1 MNFFFNKKLMRD
13 VNIGDVNIYMKVN
26 VSTHNESCV
35 CIFKLIMYKDY
46 IIIKQRLYSYIRILF
61 IRTRNIRIY
70 NICWSHDRDVIICNK
85 I

>member
-46 IIIKQRLYSYIRILF
+46 IIIKQRLYSYIRILS

-70 NICWSHDRDVIICNK
+70 NIC
-85 I
+85 